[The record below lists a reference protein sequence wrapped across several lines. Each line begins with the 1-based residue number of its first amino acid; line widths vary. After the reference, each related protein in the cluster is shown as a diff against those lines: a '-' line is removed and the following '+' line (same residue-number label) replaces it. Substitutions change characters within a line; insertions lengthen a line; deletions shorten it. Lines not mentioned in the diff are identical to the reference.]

1 VFGKTGN
8 SSGVGPGYEYLKIQL
23 NTPLQAGASYK
34 ASMWVRKAFS
44 CPYSSS
50 HLGMY
55 FTATLPAVSHPLNVT
70 PQVLETSVITENQ
83 AWTLIEG
90 TFTASGGEQYLLI
103 GIFAGVTNQ
112 YGFPFNTGNVNCD
125 DDAYYL
131 IDDVKVCDDPLQPLD
146 PTFTYEIGC
155 YQNQVTIT
163 ATANTNYPNSQYNL
177 YETQPCTGNPV
188 GDPCL
193 VQPPLDIQSGNV
205 VTFTVPYVPGET
217 YVIKHGN
224 WDACRD
230 WSEQRQLITV
240 PDFEG
245 SISTPSP
252 ICENEGVIITPT
264 NIHPE
269 PSQPWTLTVEG
280 VVPGQSQGINPK
292 TYYGC
297 GDPGILDL
305 SDPAGSGLYDTGLA
319 ACPTSL
325 QPDGT
330 PYPFTCDEVCEYYRI
345 IIRYQVCTL
354 FFSDTL
360 IVHVLC
366 APKVESEANP
376 DYVCPGDPVIYCVTN
391 PQNGLSYQWYDQ
403 NGSVAGGNT
412 ACTGPHFYQSGDAYY
427 VVATDPSNGC
437 SSTSIPQITEDPN
450 CVDSSWCP
458 NNLVPNSTFASY
470 NPSCLSS
477 FPVSPFFNG
486 CVSAW
491 SASNGSPQLQNAPQ
505 NPYAQLN
512 SSNFGGDE
520 GIFASAFLPNG
531 LNVGGSINLNPSGNS
546 GTLYIVAAN
555 GLTNNNG
562 STFPTVASQVLWTF
576 DLSSLPTGWNT
587 ISLPQ
592 VVVNANYSQLAIHLV
607 HNGGFFAKSRIKLDN
622 LCLERLPFNCKM
634 TVLAYCTF

>member
-1 VFGKTGN
+1 MMENAYAGVFGRY
-8 SSGVGPGYEYLKIQL
+8 SSGPDCEYLQVQL
-23 NTPLQAGASYK
+23 DQPLQAGNSYK
-34 ASMWVRKAFS
+34 ASMWVRKAYIA
-44 CPYSSS
+44 PYSSNN
-50 HLGMY
+50 LGMY
-55 FTATLPAVSHPLNVT
+55 FSTTLPSGPTPLNVT
-70 PQVLETSVITENQ
+70 PQVLETSIITESQ

-90 TFTASGGEQYLLI
+90 TFTAAGGEQYLTI
-103 GIFAGVTNQ
+103 GIFGGFQTQ
-112 YGFPFNTGNVNCD
+112 YGFPFNVRKYFYDT
-125 DDAYYL
+125 DAYYL

-230 WSEQRQLITV
+230 WSEQRQLITL

-376 DYVCPGDPVIYCVTN
+376 DFVCPGDPVIYCVTN
-391 PQNGLSYQWYDQ
+391 PQNALNYQWYDQ
-403 NGSVAGGNT
+403 NGSVRRQ
-412 ACTGPHFYQSGDAYY
+412 YRLYR
-427 VVATDPSNGC
+427 
-437 SSTSIPQITEDPN
+437 
-450 CVDSSWCP
+450 
-458 NNLVPNSTFASY
+458 
-470 NPSCLSS
+470 
-477 FPVSPFFNG
+477 SPFLRLRRCLLCG
-486 CVSAW
+486 RYR
-491 SASNGSPQLQNAPQ
+491 PQQ
-505 NPYAQLN
+505 
-512 SSNFGGDE
+512 
-520 GIFASAFLPNG
+520 
-531 LNVGGSINLNPSGNS
+531 
-546 GTLYIVAAN
+546 
-555 GLTNNNG
+555 
-562 STFPTVASQVLWTF
+562 
-576 DLSSLPTGWNT
+576 
-587 ISLPQ
+587 
-592 VVVNANYSQLAIHLV
+592 
-607 HNGGFFAKSRIKLDN
+607 
-622 LCLERLPFNCKM
+622 RL
-634 TVLAYCTF
+634 